1 MALRDALQDNHHHQ
15 SSSCTGGTQWAEDST
30 IEYEDWGKTS
40 LPAIFLAV
48 SGRPGLGDED
58 SL

>member
-1 MALRDALQDNHHHQ
+1 MPDKKVTIIRVR
-15 SSSCTGGTQWAEDST
+15 TGVTQWAEDST
-30 IEYEDWGKTS
+30 TEHDDWGKTS
-40 LPAIFLAV
+40 LPAISLAV